1 MSFSG
6 QCYSHLTNYLSNLK
20 AVELTGARET
30 EVVATTIV
38 LKGPFFCELLF
49 SYAVNFPL
57 AKQLNVIVFILCSS
71 LCVDFTWKDGPDNY
85 IQSINQ

>member
-30 EVVATTIV
+30 GVTTTRV

-49 SYAVNFPL
+49 SYAVDFPL
-57 AKQLNVIVFILCSS
+57 AK
-71 LCVDFTWKDGPDNY
+71 
-85 IQSINQ
+85 